1 MEFIDKTR
9 GKAVADQRIEAFLRS
24 LNGNYPSDLYE
35 ALRAKTTV
43 KDGLVKQLLRENN
56 NRCCYCM
63 RDIQGTTLEHVILQS
78 TNDRS
83 EYERYFALDSELK
96 KAGMVLEKDFLQSPT
111 VFPPYPHSIAHENL
125 VPSCFGNLGSGSAKC
140 CNNKRGNRFIHP
152 LIFRKTIED
161 EIEYKSNGS
170 VVWKS
175 EPSDQYDPQALVS
188 TITVLGLDCTELK
201 VIRRIWCYLAQ
212 HNLSYDAN
220 RKEVIYNLIF
230 QPSNSEEEELLNMLL
245 NFERDDYW
253 NLLAKYSYFNDAS
266 KFTP

>member
-1 MEFIDKTR
+1 MEFIDKTQ
-9 GKAVADQRIEAFLRS
+9 GKAEADQRIEAFLQS

-35 ALRAKTTV
+35 ALRAKTIV
-43 KDGLVKQLLRENN
+43 KNGLVKQLLRENN

-63 RDIQGTTLEHVILQS
+63 REIGGASLEHVIPQS
-78 TNDRS
+78 TKDQNQ
-83 EYERYFALDSELK
+83 YNQYFTLDSELK
-96 KAGMVLEKDFLQSPT
+96 NADIVLESAFLQNPT
-111 VFPPYPHSIAHENL
+111 TVPPYPHTIAYENL
-125 VPSCFGNLGSGSAKC
+125 IPSCLGTFASKESKC

-152 LIFRKTIED
+152 LIFRNTIAR
-161 EIEYKSNGS
+161 EIVYKENGS
-170 VVWKS
+170 VIWRD
-175 EPSDQYDPQALVS
+175 EPDDNSPQAMP
-188 TITVLGLDCTELK
+188 TITTLGLDCAELK

-220 RKEVIYNLIF
+220 REEVIYNLIF
-230 QPSNSEEEELLNMLL
+230 QPSNSEEEELLNVLL